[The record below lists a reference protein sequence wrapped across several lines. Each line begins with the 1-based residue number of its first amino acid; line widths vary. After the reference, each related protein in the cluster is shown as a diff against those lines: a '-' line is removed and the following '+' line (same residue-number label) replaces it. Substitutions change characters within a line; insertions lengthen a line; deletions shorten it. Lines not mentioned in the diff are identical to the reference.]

1 MTSQLPEFFDH
12 VVTGSPAY
20 SVHELA
26 LDDTKISWYK
36 NRVEAWARG
45 EKIAP
50 VTIDCAWTRQCQA
63 ACVFCAAQTQA
74 NDGGGRITKQNAFDF
89 LDDAAEIG
97 VRGISLISDGE
108 STIVPWYEE
117 SIEHAAKVGIKVG
130 IGSNGIRLKRKMLER
145 ILPHVSYIRFNFSA
159 GTRAGYKSIMGLK
172 DRDYDQVIQN
182 VKDAMEIKRR
192 NNLTCNINMQVVL
205 MPSMAEEIMP
215 FARLCKEVRPDY
227 GILKQCVDAIGD
239 LGVDYKE
246 YDKLTELLQEAE
258 SLSDDDFR
266 MVVKW
271 NRIKNEGK
279 RDYKHCHG
287 TAFLLQVSGSGLV
300 GPCGPLFNEK
310 FKKMHL
316 GSIVT
321 SRFRDIWAS
330 DRYWEVMRYL
340 SSDEWDSQRNCPVN
354 CLQTQTNSW
363 LDKFVKGTVSFNTS
377 NPPPQMEFL

>member
-1 MTSQLPEFFDH
+1 MTSPLPEFFDY
-12 VVTGSPAY
+12 VVTGSPVY
-20 SVHELA
+20 SVHDLQ

-45 EKIAP
+45 ERIAP

-74 NDGGGRITKQNAFDF
+74 NDGGGKITKKNAFDF

-130 IGSNGIRLKRKMLER
+130 IGSNGVRLKRKMLER

-159 GTRAGYKSIMGLK
+159 GTREGYKSIMGLK
-172 DRDYDQVIQN
+172 DRDYDNVIQN
-182 VKDAMEIKRR
+182 VKDAMEIKHRLG
-192 NNLTCNINMQVVL
+192 LTCNINMQVVL
-205 MPSMAEEIMP
+205 MPQMADEIMP
-215 FARLCKEVRPDY
+215 FARLAKEVRPDY
-227 GILKQCVDAIGD
+227 GIIKQCVDAVGA

-246 YDKLTELLQEAE
+246 YAKLTETLQEAE
-258 SLSDDDFR
+258 SLGDETFR

-271 NRIKNEGK
+271 NRLKDEGK
-279 RDYKHCHG
+279 RDYQRCHG
-287 TAFLLQVSGSGLV
+287 TPFLLQISGSGLV
-300 GPCGPLFNEK
+300 APCGPLFNSK
-310 FKKMHL
+310 FGKFHI
-316 GSIVT
+316 GSIT
-321 SRFRDIWAS
+321 KQRFKDIWAS
-330 DRYWEVMRYL
+330 EHYWEVVRYL
-340 SSDEWDSQRNCPVN
+340 SSDEFDAQRNCPIN

-363 LDKFVKGTVSFNTS
+363 LDKFVKGQASFNTVT
-377 NPPPQMEFL
+377 PPPQMEFL